1 MEISE
6 LLTPIEIETRI
17 KEWETQ
23 STEFKREFA
32 TDPLREAMVA
42 FSNDYSEI
50 GGGVLVIGV
59 DPSTRSVVGLLEGP
73 EETMR
78 RITGLCR
85 DGSIVPTIAPQIYSV
100 DLQGKTII
108 VVEVKRSERRPHR
121 ANNICYIRVGPTTRK
136 ATPDEEFELV
146 RRSGRFPFDMMPVR
160 EAAYEDLDFTKFEQ
174 EFLPRRLS
182 SDILALN
189 NRSPVE
195 WAEHLKFIIKEGE
208 RFIPTVAAI
217 LLFGKNPQ
225 RFFPHALIDFI
236 RFEGDDPSYP
246 ILDRK
251 ELTGTVD
258 TLIKAGVEVVERYM
272 VQGYRFSE
280 RSPVRTDIVEYPLR
294 AVREAIANAVM
305 HRDYETSRTSV
316 SIKMFDDRIEILSPG
331 GLFGIMTRENFG
343 TGVND
348 YRNPTIAVGL
358 NLLGLVEKA
367 GTGIFLIRRQL
378 RENGSLEPVFEIGDR
393 YLLAKLPAHPYYLG
407 VRLYQ
412 KGLAALERG
421 SREEA
426 SNLFKK
432 SAELVPHLPEVWGAI
447 GRLEGLYGSIDEA
460 RNAFRKAIAQNP
472 QFEKA
477 YLEWGRIEDQA
488 GNTSKAQDVFRQG
501 TQAIPN
507 SMALWY
513 AWGLLEQKLRNWR
526 KAAAFFKK
534 AATLQP
540 DDPKLLRALATAA
553 FQVKDVGEAV
563 NALRQALEV
572 AGDSEKGPIWF
583 ELMRILIYRDASL
596 AEVKEC
602 FEAAYSFNF
611 RPQELFHRYYRYLTA
626 KGMHAEALGVLE
638 LARGEGINITPA
650 LPELYIGNLPT
661 GASKEKLTTAIKSLF
676 REAGIE
682 VTKVFIHRNR
692 SFGFVT
698 VSSDADAERA
708 IKDLNNA
715 VLLGRHIVLDKK
727 R

>member
-1 MEISE
+1 M
-6 LLTPIEIETRI
+6 LTPGEIETRI
-17 KEWETQ
+17 REWETQ

-50 GGGVLVIGV
+50 GGGVLIVGV
-59 DPSTRSVVGLLEGP
+59 DPSTRSVVGLPDDP
-73 EETMR
+73 EETAR

-85 DGSIVPTIAPQIYSV
+85 DGSIVPTIAPQIYPV
-100 DLQGKTII
+100 DLQGKTIV

-146 RRSGRFPFDMMPVR
+146 RRSGRFPFDVMPIR
-160 EAAYEDLDFTKFEQ
+160 EATYEDLDFTKFEQ

-189 NRSPVE
+189 KRSPVE
-195 WAEHLKFIIKEGE
+195 WAEHLKFLIREGD
-208 RFIPTVAAI
+208 RLIPTVAAI

-225 RFFPHALIDFI
+225 RFFPQASIDFI

-258 TLIKAGVEVVERYM
+258 VLIKAGVEVVERYM

-331 GLFGIMTRENFG
+331 GLFGIVTKENFG

-348 YRNPTIAVGL
+348 YRNPTVAVGL

-378 RENGSLEPVFEIGDR
+378 RENGSLEPEFEIGDR

-412 KGLAALERG
+412 RGLAALEKG
-421 SREEA
+421 SRNEA
-426 SNLFKK
+426 ANLFRR

-447 GRLEGLYGSIDEA
+447 GRLEGLYGSIEEA
-460 RNAFRKAIAQNP
+460 RKAFQKAIAQNP

-477 YLEWGRIEDQA
+477 YLEWGKIEDQA
-488 GNTSKAQDVFRQG
+488 GNTSKAQDIFRQG

-526 KAAAFFKK
+526 KAATFFKK
-534 AATLQP
+534 AAVLQP

-553 FQVKDVGEAV
+553 FQVKDIDEAA
-563 NALRQALEV
+563 NALRQALQV
-572 AGDSEKGPIWF
+572 AGEQEKGPIWF
-583 ELMRILIYRDASL
+583 ELMKVLIYQDAPL
-596 AEVKEC
+596 PQVKEC
-602 FEAAYSFNF
+602 FEAAHSLNF

-626 KGMHAEALGVLE
+626 KANHAEALGVLE
-638 LARGEGINITPA
+638 LARAEGISITPA
-650 LPELYIGNLPT
+650 LPEIYIGNLPAE
-661 GASKEKLTTAIKSLF
+661 ASKEKLVNEIKVLF
-676 REAGIE
+676 RGVGIE
-682 VTKVFIHRNR
+682 VTKVFIDR
-692 SFGFVT
+692 SRRFGFIT
-698 VSSDADAERA
+698 VASDADVEKA
-708 IKDLNNA
+708 IRDLNNA
-715 VLLGRHIVLDKK
+715 VLLGRRIVLDKK